1 MDHSAILSMT
11 ISENLFFFREMESSE
26 SDVISEL
33 AEASHTMYIR
43 NRWVTDNS
51 GEMQYSIV
59 APCLPGSGNYSDYND
74 WGKSLLV

>member
-1 MDHSAILSMT
+1 
-11 ISENLFFFREMESSE
+11 MESSE
-26 SDVISEL
+26 SDMVSAL

-43 NRWVTDNS
+43 DRWVTDNS

-74 WGKSLLV
+74 WGEFKVYKSFKKYIRYF